1 MILIMA
7 IEPRA
12 KRTGEMSRSRGV
24 ALAPILKVMNG
35 RTIWVGCAFATSLF
49 ACFLG
54 GGNNNNNDGGGTDGG
69 TVLPFQADPPAVY
82 VPKVKYILTSL
93 AATDQEVQ
101 TVTNDPT
108 TFPGLV
114 QQWMQTPQYKT

>member
-1 MILIMA
+1 MA
-7 IEPRA
+7 TLMNFS
-12 KRTGEMSRSRGV
+12 RTM
-24 ALAPILKVMNG
+24 
-35 RTIWVGCAFATSLF
+35 WVFGAFATSLV

-54 GGNNNNNDGGGTDGG
+54 GGGNNGNADGGEDGAGGDGG
-69 TVLPFQADPPAVY
+69 TVLPFQADPPNVY

-101 TVTNDPT
+101 SVTKDPT

-114 QQWMQTPQYKT
+114 QQWMQTPQ